1 MTTIAFTVPGE
12 AVAKGRPRTTKKGI
26 TYTPTKT
33 RAYEDYVRSVS
44 SQYAPKELLTGAL
57 EMDLHFFFQRPK
69 SLPKSV
75 EHNIKKID
83 VDNIA
88 KAIMD
93 SLEPRKH
100 VKKSQNP
107 LEGTIYEN
115 DAQIVSLWVTKEYSL
130 SPRVEVKIS
139 DDVGIADLRFK
150 RWDE

>member
-1 MTTIAFTVPGE
+1 MPTIEFVIKGN
-12 AVAKGRPRTTKKGI
+12 AVAKGRPRSTKRGVM
-26 TYTPTKT
+26 YTPEKT
-33 RAYEDYVRSVS
+33 RAYEDYVRAVS
-44 SQYAPKELLTGAL
+44 SQYAPKDLLKGAL

-100 VKKSQNP
+100 AKKSRNP
-107 LEGTIYEN
+107 IEGAIYEN

-139 DDVGIADLRFK
+139 DDVVIADLKFK
-150 RWDE
+150 RWDV